1 MKIEFIR
8 RVPIFSTLTDEEFKS
23 LEHVFVVKNYRR
35 NQVIFLE
42 EETGKQMYIVL
53 AGKLKVT
60 KATEGGKENLLA
72 IHQTGDFFGEMA
84 LLDGKTAPATVSA
97 MEDCRIVTIAGSDFQ
112 HLLMHNEKVVRQI
125 IQVLCSR
132 LRQAWGQLQNLTYGT
147 AESRIMAGLMQL
159 ARRHGVQDARGI
171 IINLRITHQ
180 ELAEMVGTARET
192 VTRTLAGLKNEG
204 IIQVDH
210 RRIIILNPRGLTPY
224 RQLNNEST
232 KFAAENSRRSSSD
245 SPTPT

>member
-1 MKIEFIR
+1 MKTEFIR
-8 RVPIFSTLTDEEFKS
+8 RVPIFATLPEAEFKA
-23 LEHVFVVKNYRR
+23 LEHVFVVRTYRR
-35 NQVIFLE
+35 NQIIFME
-42 EETGKQMYIVL
+42 EETGKYMYIVL

-60 KATEGGKENLLA
+60 KATAGGKENLLA

-97 MEDCRIVTIAGSDFQ
+97 MEDCRIVSIASHDF
-112 HLLMHNEKVVRQI
+112 HNLLMRNEKVVQQI

-132 LRQAWGQLQNLTYGT
+132 LRQAWGQLQKLTYGT
-147 AESRIMAGLMQL
+147 AEARIGAGLMQL

-192 VTRTLAGLKNEG
+192 VTRTLATLRNEG
-204 IIQVDH
+204 VIQIEH
-210 RRIIILNPRGLTPY
+210 RRIVILNPRALTP
-224 RQLNNEST
+224 
-232 KFAAENSRRSSSD
+232 
-245 SPTPT
+245 